1 MVVAVVVFANPVRI
15 IIMLKYEL
23 LPNNQSHLEE
33 MILKV
38 KSQTTN

>member
-1 MVVAVVVFANPVRI
+1 MVAAGAVFANPVRI
-15 IIMLKYEL
+15 RVLKYEL
-23 LPNNQSHLEE
+23 LPNNQSPLEE